1 MLRGSEQSLLRSVH
15 SEFESLA
22 IEPRNK
28 YRWSFRRGV
37 HGNNIPRLIIG
48 QRQQS
53 NRGRQNKAD
62 EQSRTC
68 GNLGDPAIS
77 TVVQE
82 RESFSRLYVRE
93 AGDKN
98 KSYRTWYRQAKET
111 KQSERNRRKSE
122 CLDSTNEVGELYNP
136 EESMEGSEASEF

>member
-1 MLRGSEQSLLRSVH
+1 MRHYNAFVEYLAGRACPERLTNHRKRVLRGSEQSLLRSVH

-68 GNLGDPAIS
+68 GNLGDSVIECSHELMLHDIVFFNFWTSIRVNFFPELLP
-77 TVVQE
+77 TLRCQ
-82 RESFSRLYVRE
+82 
-93 AGDKN
+93 
-98 KSYRTWYRQAKET
+98 TQCT
-111 KQSERNRRKSE
+111 NR
-122 CLDSTNEVGELYNP
+122 
-136 EESMEGSEASEF
+136 